1 MRNDENGLVR
11 HGVLVCSLTM
21 STVEKAMLSRE
32 SHHWKK
38 AIQAIIEEN
47 CNGRFTGVWKEE

>member
-47 CNGRFTGVWKEE
+47 CNG